1 MSMAF
6 RTCPE
11 CRWNKVGHYCGKQFT
26 LNGFEC
32 INFDKKETK
41 EMHKKETF
49 KSEKNNYMNE
59 ELEWIEKEIRKRR
72 KSNIELMTEFKD
84 LTDDD
89 TLCHDCR
96 INRMKE
102 INIRLEVNNE
112 MIQELDK
119 LRKELEN
126 Q

>member
-1 MSMAF
+1 M
-6 RTCPE
+6 
-11 CRWNKVGHYCGKQFT
+11 NK
-26 LNGFEC
+26 
-32 INFDKKETK
+32 
-41 EMHKKETF
+41 
-49 KSEKNNYMNE
+49 
-59 ELEWIEKEIRKRR
+59 ELEWIKKEIKKRR
-72 KSNIELMTEFKD
+72 KSNTELMIAFKE

-89 TLCHDCR
+89 ILCHDCR

-102 INIRLEVNNE
+102 IKIRIEVNNE